1 MGLLNSN
8 SLNEW
13 LTGIPERAREAYRG
27 LLNTPS
33 EVKQLF
39 DPQFQQGLLKNA
51 TPVSREDII
60 NQGLNISGMAPY
72 GMAGHIVY
80 HGSPHKFNKF
90 DMSKIGTGEG
100 AQAYGHGIYT
110 AEAPDVAKTYA
121 NTLGE
126 EVLVKGKPVY
136 KAHNNTI
143 AGDAPIGN
151 AARNALQGS
160 NWDLAKAKSTMQ
172 DAYKTSGDGYFKRAF
187 DELSALSESDITRKT
202 GAMYKVDIPDEAIPR
217 MLDWDKPLSQQSPEV
232 QAILRKADLIDESVW
247 PHYTGESLYQGEMNA
262 RGPYKPNGFADNAAA
277 PPISELLRT
286 QGIPGIRYLDQ
297 GSRTAGEGTYN
308 YVLFDDQLPRILEIN
323 GQPTGLLSWAD
334 EAKKVKK
341 KK

>member
-100 AQAYGHGIYT
+100 AQAYGHGLYF
-110 AEAPDVAKTYA
+110 AESPDVAQSYKNA
-121 NTLGE
+121 LSNTLE
-126 EVLVKGKPVY
+126 SKV
-136 KAHNNTI
+136 
-143 AGDAPIGN
+143 DAPQ
-151 AARNALQGS
+151 LE
-160 NWDLAKAKSTMQ
+160 
-172 DAYKTSGDGYFKRAF
+172 KRAAQMALTF
-187 DELSALSESDITRKT
+187 GDNTAEGAINWLNKFTGKGAAHTSPAMTPELVESVKNRFINGDFIPG
-202 GAMYKVDIPDEAIPR
+202 GAFYKVDIPDESIHK
-217 MLDWDKPLSQQSPEV
+217 MLDWDKPLSQQAPEV
-232 QAILRKADLIDESVW
+232 RALLKPALDEVAVRPNKNGPVNRARDAVTAGTGAGEQLYNQLRGL
-247 PHYTGESLYQGEMNA
+247 
-262 RGPYKPNGFADNAAA
+262 RGNDALAAQQLR
-277 PPISELLRT
+277 EL
-286 QGIPGIRYLDQ
+286 GIPGIRYLDQ